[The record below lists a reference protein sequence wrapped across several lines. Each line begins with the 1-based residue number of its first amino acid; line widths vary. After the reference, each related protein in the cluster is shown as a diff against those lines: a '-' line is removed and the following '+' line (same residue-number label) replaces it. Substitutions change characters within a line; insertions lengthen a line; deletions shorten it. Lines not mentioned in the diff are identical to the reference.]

1 MTNTKRRVPESTTTQ
16 PQREKKGSAL
26 TITLRRDNRK
36 QQWNDYFYG
45 KRSVGINNYYFEYF
59 FHWLQKKEYHDIDT
73 KKCVTT
79 DLTQPFK
86 PIGVPADGKYVNTIS
101 IGLYSAMG
109 DNPSG
114 IKCHV
119 YSVEEKE
126 WGFMC
131 IINNSSHQICRG
143 LVKNGLVCNVF
154 RCQCLGE
161 AYPNQT
167 ITHL

>member
-59 FHWLQKKEYHDIDT
+59 FHWLQKKEYQYDIDT

-126 WGFMC
+126 PTPGG
-131 IINNSSHQICRG
+131 I
-143 LVKNGLVCNVF
+143 
-154 RCQCLGE
+154 
-161 AYPNQT
+161 
-167 ITHL
+167 